1 MRTWSYFA
9 LALTLFTACREP
21 EPEPDSSELPDK
33 QRLCA
38 MASSVMHRHATEL
51 RRRDDEDSRQIALET
66 LQLGGPWLG
75 MCLQRRLEPMDV
87 LERDPV
93 RMWQI
98 IIELDRDL
106 APWRGPT
113 RALPKDLDADGR
125 QKRLACTEGYEIV
138 ADIERR
144 LVAGDDNARAD
155 AFALFHAG
163 VSWLTIC
170 IGEAPPLALSE
181 PDAEDVARLRR
192 KMEKWA
198 PGGAASAPP
207 SP

>member
-33 QRLCA
+33 QRLCL
-38 MASSVMHRHATEL
+38 MAGSLVHRHATES
-51 RRRDDEDSRQIALET
+51 RRRDDADSRQQALAA
-66 LQLGGPWLG
+66 LRFGGPWLG
-75 MCLQRRLEPMDV
+75 TCLGRRPVPLDG
-87 LERDPV
+87 LERDPTRLWEV
-93 RMWQI
+93 I
-98 IIELDRDL
+98 AELDRAM
-106 APWRGPT
+106 APWIGPA
-113 RALPKDLDADGR
+113 RYLPGDLDQDGR
-125 QKRLACTEGYEIV
+125 QKRVACAEGYEIV
-138 ADIERR
+138 AEIERR
-144 LVAGDDNARAD
+144 VVAGQSNARAD
-155 AFALFHAG
+155 ALELFYAG
-163 VSWLTIC
+163 ISWLTIC